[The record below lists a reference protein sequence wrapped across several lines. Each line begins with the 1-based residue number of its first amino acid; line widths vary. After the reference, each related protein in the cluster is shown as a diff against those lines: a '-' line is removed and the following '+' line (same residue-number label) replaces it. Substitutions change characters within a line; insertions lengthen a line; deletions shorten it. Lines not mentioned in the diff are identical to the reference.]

1 MICNSVGG
9 LHTSQFGC
17 LHCLVRRC
25 LDVSL
30 NALIVFFGYMEKD
43 SFLGMRAYWPFIS
56 YAEELDLLRLT

>member
-1 MICNSVGG
+1 MICNSVGE

-17 LHCLVRRC
+17 LHCLEWK
-25 LDVSL
+25 
-30 NALIVFFGYMEKD
+30 VFGCVAKCVNFFVGYMEKD